1 MRKIVFLFLTLGL
14 SSCYLFKENG
24 IDYKIINNSNHS
36 ISNIVLKT
44 SENTDSLVIELLK
57 PEESKSGFLKMVN
70 AKRDGGYVLEY
81 TMENGDMFETGGG
94 YYTNGGSLDSWI
106 RFEINQDTTLV
117 SLGQYP

>member
-1 MRKIVFLFLTLGL
+1 MGFFVFKFNIKVMRKIVFIILTTCL

-24 IDYKIINNSNHS
+24 IDYKIINNSDQS

-57 PEESKSGFLKMVN
+57 PEETKSGFLKMVN

-81 TMENGDMFETGGG
+81 TLENGDTFETGGG
-94 YYTNGGSLDSWI
+94 YYTNGGSLDS
-106 RFEINQDTTLV
+106 
-117 SLGQYP
+117 

>member
-1 MRKIVFLFLTLGL
+1 MLWDFFVFKFEIKVMRKIVFLFLTLGL

-70 AKRDGGYVLEY
+70 ANKDGGLCIGIYNGKWGYV
-81 TMENGDMFETGGG
+81 
-94 YYTNGGSLDSWI
+94 
-106 RFEINQDTTLV
+106 
-117 SLGQYP
+117 